1 LKKLFVL
8 ISVLASLHSISQIGG
23 SRSYRFLDIPMTA
36 RAAGAG
42 GTSMAF
48 WDDDIN
54 LLHSNPAALNPSMSR
69 QLAMNYCN
77 FVSDLN
83 FGYLAYA
90 HDLKQY
96 GTVAGSI
103 QFYDYGQFTGYDE
116 MGQPTGSFKAND
128 YSLNLNYGRPIGRDS
143 SFNIGIALKT
153 IISQYDV
160 YQSMG
165 NAIDFGIM
173 YHKRNFAA
181 SLLARNVGYM
191 WKNYSNTSSQS
202 EPLPRNVQLGLS
214 YKLSK
219 APFRLFLV
227 YDNLVTWN
235 LKYINPVDT
244 AGQSDPFNTTRKDSS
259 DWQRFKKRAGNRVD
273 NLMRHVTFGTEIVLS
288 KNFSLRVAYNYRRQ
302 REMTIPDRRGANGL
316 SFGFS
321 LRVKRFGFSYS
332 FSKMAFPGNSHV
344 FGITARL

>member
-1 LKKLFVL
+1 
-8 ISVLASLHSISQIGG
+8 
-23 SRSYRFLDIPMTA
+23 MTA
-36 RAAGAG
+36 RASGLG
-42 GTSMAF
+42 GSSMPL

-54 LLHSNPAALNPSMSR
+54 LLHSNPAALNPGMSG

-90 HDLKQY
+90 HDLKQH
-96 GTVAGSI
+96 GTVGASM

-116 MGQPTGSFKAND
+116 IGQPTGSFKAND
-128 YSLNLNYGRPIGRDS
+128 YSLNLNYGRAIGRDS

-153 IISQYDV
+153 IISQYDI

-165 NAIDFGIM
+165 NAIDFGIV

-191 WKNYSNTSSQS
+191 WKSYSNTSTES

-214 YKLSK
+214 YKLAK
-219 APFRLFLV
+219 APFRLFVV
-227 YDNLVTWN
+227 YDNLFTWN
-235 LKYINPVDT
+235 MKYINPVDT

-259 DWQRFKKRAGNRVD
+259 DWQRFKRKAGNRVD
-273 NLMRHVTFGTEIVLS
+273 NFMRHFTFGTEIVVS
-288 KNFSLRVAYNYRRQ
+288 KNFTLRVAYNYRRQ

-316 SFGFS
+316 SLGFS
-321 LRVKRFGFSYS
+321 LRVKRFAFSYS
-332 FSKMAFPGNSHV
+332 FAKMAFPGNSHV
-344 FGITARL
+344 FGVTLRL

>member
-1 LKKLFVL
+1 MKKLFVL
-8 ISVLASLHSISQIGG
+8 ISVFASLCSISQIGG

-42 GTSMAF
+42 GTSMSL
-48 WDDDIN
+48 WGDDIN
-54 LLHSNPAALNPSMSR
+54 LLHSNPASLNPSMSG

-83 FGYLAYA
+83 FGYAGYA
-90 HDLKQY
+90 HDLKRY
-96 GTVAGSI
+96 GTVGGGV

-128 YSLNLNYGRPIGRDS
+128 YSLNLNYARPVGRDS
-143 SFNIGIALKT
+143 SFNVGIALKG
-153 IISQYDV
+153 IFSQYDV
-160 YQSMG
+160 YKSYG
-165 NAIDFGIM
+165 AAVDFGIM

-181 SLLARNVGYM
+181 SLLARNLGYM
-191 WKNYSNTSSQS
+191 KNYSSTNAGG

-214 YKLSK
+214 YKLSN

-227 YDNLVTWN
+227 YDNLLTWN

-244 AGQSDPFNTTRKDSS
+244 AGQSDPFNTTKKDSS
-259 DWQRFKKRAGNRVD
+259 DWQRFKRRAGNRVD
-273 NLMRHVTFGTEIVLS
+273 NMMRHFTLGTEIVLS

-321 LRVKRFGFSYS
+321 LRVKRIGVSYS
-332 FSKMAFPGNSHV
+332 FSKMAFPGNAHV
-344 FGITARL
+344 FGVTVRL